1 MHYQHQVE
9 LSNIVYKDALGLTKR
24 LHHKEHKVAI

>member
-9 LSNIVYKDALGLTKR
+9 LSNIVHNDALELIKR